1 MPGELTGSGKFESW
15 GENIVLDEDSLRAR
29 FGNYFHRPIE
39 TNIVVDKSGV
49 LNKGRREPQLTE
61 KQQRL
66 LALIMSKHQFL
77 TTIDMGDN
85 KVSVPISRENVIDL
99 IGKMVSSAKRNKEVD
114 YSILADE
121 LQVLTRGAIEEM

>member
-1 MPGELTGSGKFESW
+1 
-15 GENIVLDEDSLRAR
+15 
-29 FGNYFHRPIE
+29 
-39 TNIVVDKSGV
+39 
-49 LNKGRREPQLTE
+49 
-61 KQQRL
+61 
-66 LALIMSKHQFL
+66 MSKHQFL